1 MLDSFCATKQHRI
14 VTYASIAD
22 TSSDFAQDDGR
33 GNENYELGL
42 PTVRQFVH
50 GANVLSQ
57 LNAREIFR
65 IFSRTLHSADAL
77 GVVAPKRDGPAILCP
92 ERRQRCPPASS
103 TDNDG
108 LLHFR
113 SKRGSRP

>member
-77 GVVAPKRDGPAILCP
+77 GVVAQSEMGRPSFAQSAASAVPQLPAPIMTVC
-92 ERRQRCPPASS
+92 
-103 TDNDG
+103 
-108 LLHFR
+108 FIF
-113 SKRGSRP
+113 